1 MRCAVHCSVAFKG
14 LGKEKRITGERKKN
28 NEWAKSV
35 SRRESKKGLV
45 RERERDDMRLNLKG
59 TDLGE
64 K

>member
-28 NEWAKSV
+28 KEWAKSV

-45 RERERDDMRLNLKG
+45 REREREMI
-59 TDLGE
+59 
-64 K
+64 